1 MVISFLVL
9 FPGTYDESYPST
21 GCHRY
26 VCKSVFPAE
35 LKMTPS
41 NSNNSRCS
49 LPCKEIFPLA
59 LITRCHGK
67 LYFLLME
74 CKIHDTCLAPRGLP
88 ATSAIWP
95 YVITLPSGIP

>member
-26 VCKSVFPAE
+26 VSKSVFPAA
-35 LKMTPS
+35 LKMPPS

-59 LITRCHGK
+59 FISRCHGK
-67 LYFLLME
+67 LYFLLIE
-74 CKIHDTCLAPRGLP
+74 CKIHDTCLAPRALP
-88 ATSAIWP
+88 ATSAMLH
-95 YVITLPSGIP
+95 YVISLPSIIP